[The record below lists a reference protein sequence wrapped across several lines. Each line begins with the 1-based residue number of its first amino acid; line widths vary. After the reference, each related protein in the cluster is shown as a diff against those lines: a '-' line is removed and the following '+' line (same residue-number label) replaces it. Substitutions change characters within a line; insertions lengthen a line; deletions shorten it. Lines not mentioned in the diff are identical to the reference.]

1 MLYVQEEMSFDR
13 HHVHADRIHRI
24 LRETLL
30 EDGSR
35 VTNDRTSGALAEA
48 LVADFPEVEQ
58 AARVLQIWGWIEH
71 GEKGFS
77 QSICVRICYSRHV
90 YLSPLS
96 GSAFMISFSATTAPQ
111 SSTWTVYMP
120 SSAAFPSSARRK

>member
-77 QSICVRICYSRHV
+77 QSICVAE
-90 YLSPLS
+90 
-96 GSAFMISFSATTAPQ
+96 SAILDMFTYPPCQ
-111 SSTWTVYMP
+111 VRP
-120 SSAAFPSSARRK
+120 S

>member
-35 VTNDRTSGALAEA
+35 VINDRTSGALAEA

-58 AARVLQIWGWIEH
+58 AARVSTSGAGSNTGRKVSLNRSVSPNLL
-71 GEKGFS
+71 FS
-77 QSICVRICYSRHV
+77 TCLPIPLVRFGLHDFLFRHDRSAKFDMDRLHAIFSRV
-90 YLSPLS
+90 P
-96 GSAFMISFSATTAPQ
+96 
-111 SSTWTVYMP
+111 
-120 SSAAFPSSARRK
+120 